1 MSERP
6 APRGPGRQTVPRR
19 VRVTSPRTGA
29 ARAVPPRSPETDID
43 EQTELGE
50 LYISSLVRSQLR
62 LGLAVLAAFVVTV
75 GGLPLLFLLA
85 PGLAGYDVLG
95 VPLPWLLLGVLA
107 YPAIA
112 LTAWVCVWAAERTE
126 RDFAELV
133 RRR

>member
-1 MSERP
+1 VSERP
-6 APRGPGRQTVPRR
+6 GPRGQHRQPVPKR

-29 ARAVPPRSPETDID
+29 PRAAPPRSPETDID

-62 LGLAVLAAFVVTV
+62 LGLAVIAAFVVTV

-85 PGLAGYDVLG
+85 PGLASYDVLG
-95 VPLPWLLLGVLA
+95 VPVPWLLLGVLA